1 MGLKWGNVMS
11 QQIIAKEL
19 DSELMLYD
27 TEQDEVH
34 VLNPT
39 ARLVYDLY
47 KKGRTLTEIEQEMR
61 KNFQADDRRDLRGD
75 VMRCVEELS
84 SKQLIGIDD
93 C

>member
-1 MGLKWGNVMS
+1 MS